1 MAKGTKTGGRVK
13 GTPNVRRSRLQAQ
26 VKATGI
32 TPLDFMLAEMRNQ
45 DNSKPFRA
53 QMARD
58 AAPYL
63 HPKLAST
70 EMTGKDGGPML
81 VKIIDYAVKA

>member
-26 VKATGI
+26 VKATGN

-58 AAPYL
+58 AAPYT
-63 HPKLAST
+63 HPRLQSS
-70 EMTGKDGGPML
+70 EHTGKIELNVSVTRYG
-81 VKIIDYAVKA
+81 